1 MYDLVERSRLPA
13 GTRIVGTRWVD
24 TNKGTAEKPK
34 VRSRLVCQEFNLT
47 GAPSGELCAP
57 TPPLGATRY
66 LISALASRGVRGP
79 GNHRVMFL
87 DFKRAFLY
95 GDCERDV
102 YIKVPSEDLD
112 CVEGVHVGKLR
123 KAMYGTRDAPAVWQ
137 KLVRKT
143 LVDLGFQPS
152 RTSACVYFHRELQI
166 CIVAHVEDFL
176 CTGPKVQLLGLRDQ
190 LQRTSRWMRPPR
202 ARRGRGQRRQV
213 SWSSLWVATLG
224 VRD

>member
-1 MYDLVERSRLPA
+1 MDDLKGDELPPALAQAARAEEMQVFPERRVYDLVERSRLPA
-13 GTRIVGTRWVD
+13 GTRIVGTRWVE

-47 GAPSGELCAP
+47 GDPSGELFAP

-102 YIKVPSEDLD
+102 
-112 CVEGVHVGKLR
+112 
-123 KAMYGTRDAPAVWQ
+123 
-137 KLVRKT
+137 
-143 LVDLGFQPS
+143 
-152 RTSACVYFHRELQI
+152 
-166 CIVAHVEDFL
+166 
-176 CTGPKVQLLGLRDQ
+176 
-190 LQRTSRWMRPPR
+190 
-202 ARRGRGQRRQV
+202 
-213 SWSSLWVATLG
+213 
-224 VRD
+224 